1 MREDCKISFMKRREV
16 LQENRRSL
24 WQRNVRSKTFWIALI
39 ILIFLLS
46 SGYRFSPYSPDLKTI
61 QKGWEKK
68 YLLEKGS
75 SKNEKPSLKQLK
87 RECQSLRGKL
97 KRLMPRGKYIVID
110 SIHNRL
116 YLRSGYRDI
125 LDAVCSAGSG
135 AILVDTPSGRK
146 WVFDTPRGEFQV
158 LDKKVNPVWTKPDWA
173 FIEEG
178 EPIPHSIS
186 ERKEYGVLG
195 EYALYFSHDGYLIHG
210 TLYERLLGRS
220 VTHGCIRLGRED
232 LRILYHSAPLGTK
245 VYIY

>member
-1 MREDCKISFMKRREV
+1 MREESKNRFMRRLEL
-16 LQENRRSL
+16 LQENRRSS
-24 WQRNVRSKTFWIALI
+24 WRGIVRSKAFWIVVL
-39 ILIFLLS
+39 LFIFLFS
-46 SGYRFSPYSPDLKTI
+46 SGYRFSPYSPDLKAI
-61 QKGWEKK
+61 QAGWEGK
-68 YLLEKGS
+68 YQLEKGS
-75 SKNEKPSLKQLK
+75 SERGKPSLKQSK
-87 RECQSLRGKL
+87 SEIQSLKKKL

-116 YLRSGYRDI
+116 YLRAGKRDI

-135 AILVDTPSGRK
+135 AILVDTPGGRK
-146 WVFDTPRGEFQV
+146 WVFDTPRGEFHI
-158 LDKKVNPVWTKPDWA
+158 LNKKENPVWTKPDWA